1 MKKVMLIVSFLL
13 VLTMLLFACKKVPSD
28 ETLTPSGNE
37 TTAETLGEL
46 TTDTRSVIAESNA
59 PSETRE
65 MEESE
70 ELSETEETTKPVETK
85 EPEETGETVETE
97 ETAETDE
104 TPSGEPVFIVSYGDT
119 DNVKGITPPEIWID
133 EAGRLFIKV
142 GFVNKTGVDVYLN
155 DYRTLRYREDS
166 RWVTCSLA
174 EEAEISNDV
183 TRVGLGGEWSEVYEL
198 TGVFDLSKPGA
209 YRFQKDPFLWVEFKL
224 TEGIGEGAESDTGS
238 QDEAPTTQA
247 PGDLELLANIP
258 EADQSIVGQT
268 QTIRLVDYYFIYL
281 CNTETGEERLAVSH
295 RGLCDSP
302 MSYSTMT
309 VYAVELGGLEGL
321 KAACEGE
328 VSGTV
333 LATAGI
339 GRLDGF
345 YFKGRIFSDYGRDP
359 SEMFYAK
366 DETAENRNALQ
377 FYFGGYD
384 PKKEDVF
391 LRGNMV
397 ATVSEALQED
407 YDYTRR
413 AYIERVGLLDA
424 FDILSLNYGHYE
436 RLTWR

>member
-1 MKKVMLIVSFLL
+1 MKKVLLIVSFLL
-13 VLTMLLFACKKVPSD
+13 VLTVLLFACKKVPSD

-37 TTAETLGEL
+37 TIAETLGEL

-65 MEESE
+65 TEEPK
-70 ELSETEETTKPVETK
+70 ELSETEETTKPVETQAT
-85 EPEETGETVETE
+85 EETE
-97 ETAETDE
+97 ETDEIAEADA
-104 TPSGEPVFIVSYGDT
+104 VV
-119 DNVKGITPPEIWID
+119 
-133 EAGRLFIKV
+133 
-142 GFVNKTGVDVYLN
+142 
-155 DYRTLRYREDS
+155 
-166 RWVTCSLA
+166 
-174 EEAEISNDV
+174 
-183 TRVGLGGEWSEVYEL
+183 
-198 TGVFDLSKPGA
+198 
-209 YRFQKDPFLWVEFKL
+209 
-224 TEGIGEGAESDTGS
+224 
-238 QDEAPTTQA
+238 TQA

-309 VYAVELGGLEGL
+309 VYDVEQGGLEGL

-339 GRLDGF
+339 GKLDGF

-366 DETAENRNALQ
+366 DETDENVNVLQ

-384 PKKEDVF
+384 SKKEDIF
-391 LRGNMV
+391 LKGNMV

-407 YDYTRR
+407 YDYTRS